1 MNSFISYLKNVRAEM
16 THVVFP
22 TRKAL
27 IGHTIAIILISVFVA
42 LLLTG
47 FDFGFSSGVNYL
59 ISQ

>member
-47 FDFGFSSGVNYL
+47 LDLGFTKGVEFL
-59 ISQ
+59 ISR

>member
-27 IGHTIAIILISVFVA
+27 IGHTVAIILISVFVA
-42 LLLTG
+42 FLLTG
-47 FDFGFSSGVNYL
+47 LDLGFTKGVEFL